1 MLRKFIS
8 VLSLACLLLIW
19 PLIAQQEKISRADL
33 VEAIESKDFKLAE
46 TLLQQYVRQLGAA
59 GKKDSLLQCVT
70 LAGEIFIGLYGE
82 LESGAELQKFVD
94 QARQVSD
101 DPVFY
106 SQLEIQVASHFANIG
121 NNNQAY

>member
-1 MLRKFIS
+1 
-8 VLSLACLLLIW
+8 
-19 PLIAQQEKISRADL
+19 L
-33 VEAIESKDFKLAE
+33 VEAIELKDFKLAE

-59 GKKDSLLQCVT
+59 GKKDSLLQCVK

-106 SQLEIQVASHFANIG
+106 SQLEIHVASHFANVG
-121 NNNQAY
+121 NNNQAYKKYEDALGYANQ